1 MGTLFIA
8 IASLILP
15 GLSRTPSSID
25 QARRPTAYTVR
36 SAILSGD
43 WELVDKFKEE
53 LGSFHHSVLQPDPV
67 DVLSQLAGVGGMA
80 GKYPNALTGMRI
92 CIEYGADPNA
102 QDGRLDGE
110 PLRVA
115 ASEDKWTK
123 MVARLLE
130 YGANPNLTTRY
141 ATPLVCAVE
150 GDKPK
155 NVEILLE
162 YGADIHVESGPQSA
176 RRIALGRAANLGRVE
191 IVKILLKAGAKVNQK
206 NSVSGR
212 TALHEAAVGRVVPE
226 WEQYPEELQTQ
237 VVKVLLQHGA
247 DKKAKD
253 KRGKTPL
260 DLAKEAKAK
269 NIIPLLS

>member
-25 QARRPTAYTVR
+25 QAAQPTTYTVY
-36 SAILSGD
+36 SAVLAGD
-43 WELVDKFKEE
+43 WDEVRRIKEQI
-53 LGSFHHSVLQPDPV
+53 GTFHPSVLKPSPD
-67 DVLSQLAGVGGMA
+67 DILTMLANVSHMA

-102 QDGRLDGE
+102 LDGQ
-110 PLRVA
+110 PLRA
-115 ASEDKWTK
+115 AAFEDKWTK